1 MVFNDNI
8 LDREHDK
15 FKDVGGEPAVRVSI
29 VEGGGGGGGGG
40 ADPTYL
46 ADGVSNGRA
55 SESQLVSGMHN
66 ASLVTYNDG
75 DQIPL
80 QTDNKGQL
88 LTASHF
94 PATAGTG
101 SSAAH
106 TNLIGG
112 KYEDNPTVW
121 ANRDQPW
128 LAMDEIGR
136 AKVFARSEKFEDQGY
151 TDPAQETAMHIGGFG
166 EDNRFNLVRVGDDG
180 SLQINGSVGISNQIH
195 GYSDNTIVS
204 PTSTQTINSN
214 IMQTTSN
221 NPAAIDTAY
230 YKSMAIAFT
239 AAASTTAVTVQF
251 EGSNDNINFVSLN
264 LFDRATPLNPPVVSY
279 AVVAGTTRYFEG
291 AVYYRYV
298 RARNTTAI
306 VAGSMKVT
314 TRFSSEVFVP
324 SHQSI
329 GTINS
334 VAAVG
339 TVTSITGANLANSTS
354 TVIGASA
361 ITTNTTTAGVQI
373 GNFACFQFYLNVTA
387 VSGTN
392 PTYDVKIQQS
402 SNNTNWVDFYT
413 FPTITS
419 AGYHTTP
426 MLLREFTHYRVVQ
439 TVGGT
444 TPSFT
449 RNMVIATGQVT
460 VARFFSFLDKTINPN
475 ATSNTPTYQ
484 VEGTRMITVTQSSS
498 AGATVN
504 PVLTLQ
510 VSEDGT
516 NWIDTPC
523 TLTCAPSTN
532 TSNYIDIEAGHRYAR
547 LATTTAGTGA
557 VLKFVTIKA
566 KE

>member
-15 FKDVGGEPAVRVSI
+15 FKDVGGEPAVRVAI

-80 QTDNKGQL
+80 QTDEKGKL
-88 LTASHF
+88 LTASHHANN
-94 PATAGTG
+94 PSTNSAEY
-101 SSAAH
+101 SS
-106 TNLIGG
+106 LIGG
-112 KYEDNPTVW
+112 KYEVNPTLW
-121 ANRDQPW
+121 TDRDQPW

-136 AKVFARSEKFEDQGY
+136 AKVFARSEKFEDQNY
-151 TDPAQETAMHIGGFG
+151 TDPTTETAIHIGGFG
-166 EDNRFNLVRVGDDG
+166 EDNKFNLARVGEQGDLVISG
-180 SLQINGSVGISNQIH
+180 NVGITNQII

-204 PTSTQTINSN
+204 PTSLQAINSN

-264 LFDRATPLNPPVVSY
+264 LFDRATPLNAPAVSY

-291 AVYYRYV
+291 PVYYRYV

-329 GTINS
+329 GSINS

-361 ITTNTTTAGVQI
+361 ITASATI
-373 GNFACFQFYLNVTA
+373 GGQSLGNVVCFQWYINVTA

-402 SNNTNWVDFYT
+402 SDNTNWVDFYA
-413 FPTITS
+413 FPTITA
-419 AGYHTTP
+419 AGYFTTP

-460 VARFFSFLDKTINPN
+460 VSRLFSFLDKTINPN

-484 VEGTRMITVTQSSS
+484 IEGTRMITVTQSSS